1 MSISDRLIQLI
12 ASGLSNRETNWNSF
26 LTKDLYD
33 PRLLLLITNFV
44 DLSQADK
51 LQAIYPRGLICYF
64 PDDLFIK
71 TAQKYIRGD
80 ITAFYWSPLHTGS
93 HCIDLSSPEMIDYI
107 FSLVNNYC
115 ISGFKLLH
123 EYSVYVIVSRK
134 YHLLNLL
141 LKYKRKQ
148 DVLSFDDIKF
158 ICYNLAEDI
167 HQAGTVY
174 LEYGISIEAKIFLL
188 FLQPTNFTFSDYHRW
203 YQMIK
208 KYFPGDQILDHI
220 NQRWNLS
227 LTRFTSFNSFGGFQI
242 EIFFEYFSK
251 SHPLWEKILR
261 YQFSLELFIF
271 LKLPFSNQLIEH
283 PNELEILLRANK
295 IDKRECLQC
304 LIEHDSEL
312 VDTLQDLFPKKIRKE
327 FYT

>member
-12 ASGLSNRETNWNSF
+12 ALGLFDRETNWNSF

-80 ITAFYWSPLHTGS
+80 ITAFYWSPLHTSS
-93 HCIDLSSPEMIDYI
+93 HCIDLSSPEMVDHI
-107 FSLVNNYC
+107 FSLVYNYC

-158 ICYNLAEDI
+158 ICQNLAEDI
-167 HQAGTVY
+167 HQAGIVY
-174 LEYGISIEAKIFLL
+174 LEYGVSIEAKIFLL
-188 FLQPTNFTFSDYHRW
+188 FLQSPNFTFSDYHRW

-208 KYFPGDQILDHI
+208 KYFPGDQILDDI
-220 NQRWNLS
+220 NQRWNSS

-251 SHPLWEKILR
+251 IHPLWEKILR
-261 YQFSLELFIF
+261 YHFSLDLFIF
-271 LKLPFSNQLIEH
+271 LECPFSEHLIEH
-283 PNELEILLRANK
+283 PDELEILLRANK